1 MQPEQSIPA
10 DRDLA
15 DATRETVMRYHLSW
29 KHRDID
35 AVMALYHPEVEY
47 NDFFQNRRMRLADL
61 REYVEA
67 TMPKGPDESLEHT
80 DRIRFDG
87 DTAFIQYRLRVT
99 LSGRLASF
107 RASEAITVRDGLIW
121 RISEYASLVHESG
134 GGAQA
139 GGDGR
144 PPASRLGLSAKQLS
158 LLARDLEHYFQQA
171 QPYLDPDLDLTQV
184 ANATGYTA
192 QPDFLP
198 AQPGARPELLPVRQ
212 PDPPATPARPAF
224 RRAAR
229 TGRRTGL
236 RRRLQFAVGLLP
248 LLPPAHRPV
257 SARIPEAPVVAP
269 LRFPSGPARTT
280 GAQHLP
286 TLAAFPFPL
295 AMEPS
300 MSAWRHLS
308 LWMNQLD
315 DPLEA
320 RPSLEESLEV
330 DVAIVGA
337 GYTGLWTAY
346 YLKRR
351 APQLRVAI
359 VEAETAGF
367 GASGRNGG
375 WLMGNLLGEDGLLAG
390 LPPERR
396 RAGYDLLHGIPDE
409 VARVLQEEGIDC
421 DYRKGGVLY
430 CAARYLEQ
438 ERRLRAYL
446 HDLYAEGLDESDYR
460 WLTPQ
465 ELDQQLR
472 IPGSYRAIHSP
483 HCATIQP
490 ARLARG
496 LARAV
501 ERLGVR
507 LFEKSRVLH
516 WQRGLL
522 RTERGELRAEWIVP
536 AVEGYAASLPPLG
549 HYQLPV
555 QSLLVATEPLP
566 SSVWAEIGLERG
578 QAFSEFSRQ
587 VTYGQRTAD
596 DRLAFGAR
604 GGYRFGG
611 KLRSDFSLDD
621 EEVGLRRYLFGELF
635 PLLKD
640 ARISHTWGGN
650 LGMARRFRP
659 HMLLDRASGI
669 ALSGGYGGEGVGASN
684 LGGRTLAALILGED
698 SELLRQPWVLGERP
712 LDSLARWEPEPC
724 RWLGYNA
731 IIRSFVH
738 EDRVLA
744 DPHSAPWRRSLAQ
757 TLAAGMESLMR

>member
-1 MQPEQSIPA
+1 
-10 DRDLA
+10 
-15 DATRETVMRYHLSW
+15 
-29 KHRDID
+29 
-35 AVMALYHPEVEY
+35 
-47 NDFFQNRRMRLADL
+47 
-61 REYVEA
+61 
-67 TMPKGPDESLEHT
+67 
-80 DRIRFDG
+80 
-87 DTAFIQYRLRVT
+87 
-99 LSGRLASF
+99 
-107 RASEAITVRDGLIW
+107 
-121 RISEYASLVHESG
+121 
-134 GGAQA
+134 
-139 GGDGR
+139 
-144 PPASRLGLSAKQLS
+144 
-158 LLARDLEHYFQQA
+158 
-171 QPYLDPDLDLTQV
+171 
-184 ANATGYTA
+184 
-192 QPDFLP
+192 
-198 AQPGARPELLPVRQ
+198 
-212 PDPPATPARPAF
+212 
-224 RRAAR
+224 
-229 TGRRTGL
+229 
-236 RRRLQFAVGLLP
+236 
-248 LLPPAHRPV
+248 
-257 SARIPEAPVVAP
+257 
-269 LRFPSGPARTT
+269 
-280 GAQHLP
+280 
-286 TLAAFPFPL
+286 
-295 AMEPS
+295 

-430 CAARYLEQ
+430 CAARYPEQ

-472 IPGSYRAIHSP
+472 IPGSYGAIHSP

-611 KLRSDFSLDD
+611 KLRNDFSLDD

-684 LGGRTLAALILGED
+684 LGGRTLATLILGED